1 MKYAIRK
8 EEYQFMQYNGA
19 DDEQELKEFVGEDGD
34 VTTYLNGHAD
44 IYFYDNDVILRLL
57 SGWYIVK
64 SENTWGGYPEEEFET
79 LFEVTRK
86 VTDNVVPLF
95 KPAQRD
101 LYIVGKQGTADH
113 PNYNT
118 DCIVDDVHAF
128 TELMDKEGYKFDFQ
142 DDGGFHYY
150 HPMTG
155 ETIWLSRIYQ
165 GNWEDYWRG

>member
-1 MKYAIRK
+1 M
-8 EEYQFMQYNGA
+8 
-19 DDEQELKEFVGEDGD
+19 
-34 VTTYLNGHAD
+34 
-44 IYFYDNDVILRLL
+44 
-57 SGWYIVK
+57 
-64 SENTWGGYPEEEFET
+64 
-79 LFEVTRK
+79 
-86 VTDNVVPLF
+86 F
-95 KPAQRD
+95 KPAQKD

-155 ETIWLSRIYQ
+155 EDIWWSRIYLKREKDSFFKNQ
-165 GNWEDYWRG
+165 HDFKEEMNSPTMLTF

>member
-34 VTTYLNGHAD
+34 VTTYLNGCAD
-44 IYFYDNDVILRLL
+44 IYFYDNDAILRLL

-95 KPAQRD
+95 KPAQKA

-113 PNYNT
+113 PNYDTDYLTDDFEALENT
-118 DCIVDDVHAF
+118 LA
-128 TELMDKEGYKFDFQ
+128 EKGYRFDYQ
-142 DDGGFHYY
+142 DDGGFHYV
-150 HPMTG
+150 HQDTG
-155 ETIWLSRIYQ
+155 ENLWITHVYEGL
-165 GNWEDYWRG
+165 WRG